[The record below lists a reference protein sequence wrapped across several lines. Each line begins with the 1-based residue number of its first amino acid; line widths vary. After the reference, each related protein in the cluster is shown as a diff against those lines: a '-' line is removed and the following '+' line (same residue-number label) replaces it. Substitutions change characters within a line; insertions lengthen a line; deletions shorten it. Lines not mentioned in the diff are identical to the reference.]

1 MKTERGIKLA
11 GDIRQTVLALK
22 QACQGVDEALASAAP
37 GERWSPKMILS
48 HLQQCEAD
56 GSIQQDSLGKALLD
70 FSRQPSITEADVLSE
85 IEVSHAYC
93 RFGR

>member
-1 MKTERGIKLA
+1 MQKFLGAQKK
-11 GDIRQTVLALK
+11 LK
-22 QACQGVDEALASAAP
+22 QFC
-37 GERWSPKMILS
+37 KMILS

-85 IEVSHAYC
+85 IEVMFIAASVDDC
-93 RFGR
+93 FCSEE